1 MHACHVLSVFV
12 CNHLSKKVIRPQLL
26 VLYNP
31 LVLFFQGTTVS
42 RVGEGLRDGP
52 RPALE

>member
-1 MHACHVLSVFV
+1 MHAWQVLSVFV
-12 CNHLSKKVIRPQLL
+12 CNHLSKKAICPQLL

-31 LVLFFQGTTVS
+31 LVLFLQGTTVS
-42 RVGEGLRDGP
+42 RVREGLRDGP